1 MLWYLLSRPFL
12 FFQRK
17 LIAILVSIV
26 CSIAR
31 KFNFIPFR
39 KIFNLATNLL
49 LIITISLIAPFWMRR
64 FFYSNFVEHEK
75 PLEFVFNTCTIE
87 LSGVCSFPEAEF
99 VLDPGELEL
108 QPNYYYTFTLDLV
121 LFDTPQNRAI
131 SLIMAGI
138 YMKDDSLQIIK
149 GFHKSIPV
157 FSAFSA
163 RSFIKRLYILTR
175 NTVFWPLWL
184 LGFFSEMEVTDIFTA
199 KFPNYF
205 LERAERPTRFITVQ
219 LQNRYIQLSSGS
231 LRIRTSLSYWSFFIN
246 EYPLTSHIVLF
257 CGFFLIFLST
267 TFVYYT
273 IFSIVKTLKSRG

>member
-1 MLWYLLSRPFL
+1 
-12 FFQRK
+12 
-17 LIAILVSIV
+17 
-26 CSIAR
+26 
-31 KFNFIPFR
+31 
-39 KIFNLATNLL
+39 
-49 LIITISLIAPFWMRR
+49 
-64 FFYSNFVEHEK
+64 
-75 PLEFVFNTCTIE
+75 
-87 LSGVCSFPEAEF
+87 
-99 VLDPGELEL
+99 
-108 QPNYYYTFTLDLV
+108 
-121 LFDTPQNRAI
+121 
-131 SLIMAGI
+131 
-138 YMKDDSLQIIK
+138 MKDDSLQIIK

-163 RSFIKRLYILTR
+163 RSFIKRLYILVILYQYIYSIFKFYLQTR

-184 LGFFSEMEVTDIFTA
+184 LGFFSETEVTDIFTA